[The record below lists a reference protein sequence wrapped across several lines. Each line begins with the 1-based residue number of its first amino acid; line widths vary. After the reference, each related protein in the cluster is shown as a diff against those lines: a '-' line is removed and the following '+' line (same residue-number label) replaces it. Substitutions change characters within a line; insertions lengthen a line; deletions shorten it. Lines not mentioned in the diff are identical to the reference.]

1 MDLAQEKKSFL
12 SKFKEAD
19 SQDSL
24 NSLKIEY
31 LGKKGVLPSL
41 MSQLS
46 NAPTEKK
53 PKLGKSINEFKSL
66 IEESISSSLEKI
78 EKSALDEQ
86 LFKEAIDV
94 TLPLSPGVGSYHP
107 VTLIAQEISNYF
119 KNKGYVLREGPEIE
133 TEYFN
138 FSALNIPENHPARDM
153 HDTFYFDNGNLLR
166 THTSPVQIRSMELE
180 SPPLKILCPGKVFRC
195 DSDQTHTPMFHQVE
209 GLVVNQNAT
218 MADLKSILV
227 KFLEEFFEVK
237 NLQYRFRPSY
247 FPFTEPSAEMD
258 VAYTKVNNKIKIG
271 EGNNWLEILGCG
283 MVNPLVLEN
292 CKIDTKAYQGFAFGM
307 GIERLSMLKYGIA
320 DLRSFFDLNYRWL
333 DHYGY
338 SILENQTR
346 SGL

>member
-31 LGKKGVLPSL
+31 LGKKGVLSSL

-46 NAPTEKK
+46 NAPAEKK

-78 EKSALDEQ
+78 EQSILDEQ
-86 LFKEAIDV
+86 LSKEAIDV
-94 TLPLSPGVGSYHP
+94 SLPLNPDVGSYHP
-107 VTLIAQEISNYF
+107 ISLIAEEISKYF

-133 TEYFN
+133 SEYFN

-209 GLVVNQNAT
+209 GLVVDKDINFAH
-218 MADLKSILV
+218 LKNEIL
-227 KFLEEFFEVK
+227 EFVESFFKDNPKV
-237 NLQYRFRPSY
+237 RFRPSY
-247 FPFTEPSAEMD
+247 FPFTEPSVEVD
-258 VAYTKVNNKIKIG
+258 ILG
-271 EGNNWLEILGCG
+271 ENGWLEIMGCG
-283 MVNPLVLEN
+283 MVHPNVLKNVGLNPQV
-292 CKIDTKAYQGFAFGM
+292 YSGFAFGM
-307 GIERLSMLKYGIA
+307 GIERMTMLRYQISDIRMLFEN
-320 DLRSFFDLNYRWL
+320 DLRFVTK
-333 DHYGY
+333 G
-338 SILENQTR
+338 
-346 SGL
+346 

>member
-1 MDLAQEKKSFL
+1 MDLAQEKKFFL

-31 LGKKGVLPSL
+31 LGKKGILSSL

-46 NAPTEKK
+46 NAPAEKK
-53 PKLGKSINEFKSL
+53 PKLGKLINEFKSL

-78 EKSALDEQ
+78 EQSVLDEQ
-86 LFKEAIDV
+86 LSKEAIDV
-94 TLPLSPGVGSYHP
+94 TLPLSPDVGSYHP
-107 VTLIAQEISNYF
+107 VSLIAQEISNYF

-133 TEYFN
+133 SEYFN

-209 GLVVNQNAT
+209 GLVVDKDINFAH
-218 MADLKSILV
+218 LKNEIL
-227 KFLEEFFEVK
+227 EFVESFFKDNPKV
-237 NLQYRFRPSY
+237 RFRPSY
-247 FPFTEPSAEMD
+247 FPFTEPSVEVD
-258 VAYTKVNNKIKIG
+258 IQGKNG
-271 EGNNWLEILGCG
+271 WLEIMGCG
-283 MVNPLVLEN
+283 MVHPYVLKNVGLNPEE
-292 CKIDTKAYQGFAFGM
+292 YSGFAFGM
-307 GIERLSMLKYGIA
+307 GIERMTMLRYQISDIRMLFEN
-320 DLRSFFDLNYRWL
+320 DLRLITK
-333 DHYGY
+333 G
-338 SILENQTR
+338 
-346 SGL
+346 

>member
-1 MDLAQEKKSFL
+1 MDLAQEKKFFL

-31 LGKKGVLPSL
+31 LGKKGILSSL

-46 NAPTEKK
+46 NAPAEKK
-53 PKLGKSINEFKSL
+53 PKLGKSINEFKSF

-78 EKSALDEQ
+78 EQSVLDEQ
-86 LFKEAIDV
+86 LSKDAIDV
-94 TLPLSPGVGSYHP
+94 TLPLSPDVGSYHP
-107 VTLIAQEISNYF
+107 VSLIAQEISNYF

-133 TEYFN
+133 SEYFN

-209 GLVVNQNAT
+209 GLVVDKEINFAH
-218 MADLKSILV
+218 LKNEIL
-227 KFLEEFFEVK
+227 EFVESFFKDNPKV
-237 NLQYRFRPSY
+237 RFRPSY
-247 FPFTEPSAEMD
+247 FPFTEPSVEVD
-258 VAYTKVNNKIKIG
+258 IQGKNG
-271 EGNNWLEILGCG
+271 WLEIMGCG
-283 MVNPLVLEN
+283 MVHPYVLKNVGLNPEE
-292 CKIDTKAYQGFAFGM
+292 YSGFAFGM
-307 GIERLSMLKYGIA
+307 GIERMTMLRYQISDIRMLFEN
-320 DLRSFFDLNYRWL
+320 DLRFITK
-333 DHYGY
+333 G
-338 SILENQTR
+338 
-346 SGL
+346 

>member
-1 MDLAQEKKSFL
+1 MDLAQEKKTFL
-12 SKFKEAD
+12 NKFKEAD

-31 LGKKGVLPSL
+31 LGKKGVLSSL

-46 NAPTEKK
+46 NASAERK

-78 EKSALDEQ
+78 EQSVLDEQ
-86 LFKEAIDV
+86 LSKEAIDV
-94 TLPLSPGVGSYHP
+94 TLPLKSDVGSYHP
-107 VTLIAQEISNYF
+107 VSLIAQEISNYF

-133 TEYFN
+133 SEYFN

-209 GLVVNQNAT
+209 GLVVDKDINFAH
-218 MADLKSILV
+218 LKNEIL
-227 KFLEEFFEVK
+227 EFVESFFKDNPNV
-237 NLQYRFRPSY
+237 RFRPSY
-247 FPFTEPSAEMD
+247 FPFTEPSVEVD
-258 VAYTKVNNKIKIG
+258 IQG
-271 EGNNWLEILGCG
+271 ENGWMEIMGCG
-283 MVNPLVLEN
+283 MVHPNVLKNVGLSPEV
-292 CKIDTKAYQGFAFGM
+292 YSGFAFGM
-307 GIERLSMLKYGIA
+307 GIERMTMLRYQISDIRMLFEN
-320 DLRSFFDLNYRWL
+320 DLRFVVK
-333 DHYGY
+333 G
-338 SILENQTR
+338 
-346 SGL
+346 

>member
-31 LGKKGVLPSL
+31 LGKKGILSSL
-41 MSQLS
+41 MSRLS
-46 NAPTEKK
+46 NAPAEKK

-78 EKSALDEQ
+78 EQSALDEQ
-86 LFKEAIDV
+86 LSKEAIDV
-94 TLPLSPGVGSYHP
+94 TLPLSPDVGSYHP
-107 VTLIAQEISNYF
+107 VSLIAQEISNYF

-133 TEYFN
+133 SEYFN

-153 HDTFYFDNGNLLR
+153 HDTFYFDDGNLLR

-209 GLVVNQNAT
+209 GLVVDKDINFAH
-218 MADLKSILV
+218 LKNEIL
-227 KFLEEFFEVK
+227 EFIESFFKDNPKV
-237 NLQYRFRPSY
+237 RFRPSY
-247 FPFTEPSAEMD
+247 FPFTEPSVEVD
-258 VAYTKVNNKIKIG
+258 IQGKNG
-271 EGNNWLEILGCG
+271 WLEIMGCG
-283 MVNPLVLEN
+283 MVHPNVLKNVGLNPEV
-292 CKIDTKAYQGFAFGM
+292 YSGFAFGM
-307 GIERLSMLKYGIA
+307 GIERMTMLRYQISDIRMLFEN
-320 DLRSFFDLNYRWL
+320 DLRFVTK
-333 DHYGY
+333 G
-338 SILENQTR
+338 
-346 SGL
+346 

>member
-31 LGKKGVLPSL
+31 LGKKGILSSL

-46 NAPTEKK
+46 NAPAEKK

-66 IEESISSSLEKI
+66 IEESISYSLEKI
-78 EKSALDEQ
+78 EQSALNEQ
-86 LFKEAIDV
+86 LSKEAIDV
-94 TLPLSPGVGSYHP
+94 TLPLSPEVGSYHP
-107 VTLIAQEISNYF
+107 VSLIAQEISNYF

-133 TEYFN
+133 SEYFN

-209 GLVVNQNAT
+209 GLVVDKDINFAH
-218 MADLKSILV
+218 LKNEIL
-227 KFLEEFFEVK
+227 EFVESFFKENPRV
-237 NLQYRFRPSY
+237 RFRPSY
-247 FPFTEPSAEMD
+247 FPFTEPSVEVD
-258 VAYTKVNNKIKIG
+258 IQG
-271 EGNNWLEILGCG
+271 ENGWLEIMGCV
-283 MVNPLVLEN
+283 MVHPNVLKNVGLNPQV
-292 CKIDTKAYQGFAFGM
+292 YSGFAFGM
-307 GIERLSMLKYGIA
+307 GIERMTMLRYQISDIRMLFEN
-320 DLRSFFDLNYRWL
+320 DLRFVTK
-333 DHYGY
+333 G
-338 SILENQTR
+338 
-346 SGL
+346 

>member
-31 LGKKGVLPSL
+31 LGKKGVLSSL

-46 NAPTEKK
+46 NASAERK

-78 EKSALDEQ
+78 EQSALDEQ
-86 LFKEAIDV
+86 LSKEAIDV
-94 TLPLSPGVGSYHP
+94 TLPLKSDVGSYHP

-133 TEYFN
+133 SEYFN

-209 GLVVNQNAT
+209 GLVVDKDINFAH
-218 MADLKSILV
+218 LKNEIL
-227 KFLEEFFEVK
+227 EFVAFFFKDNPKV
-237 NLQYRFRPSY
+237 RFRPSY
-247 FPFTEPSAEMD
+247 FPFTEPSVEVD
-258 VAYTKVNNKIKIG
+258 IQGKNG
-271 EGNNWLEILGCG
+271 WLEIMGCG
-283 MVNPLVLEN
+283 MVHPNVLKNVGLNPEV
-292 CKIDTKAYQGFAFGM
+292 YSGFAFGM
-307 GIERLSMLKYGIA
+307 GIERMTMLRYQISDIRMLFEN
-320 DLRSFFDLNYRWL
+320 DLRFITK
-333 DHYGY
+333 G
-338 SILENQTR
+338 
-346 SGL
+346 

>member
-1 MDLAQEKKSFL
+1 MDLAQEKKFFL

-31 LGKKGVLPSL
+31 LGKKGILSSL

-46 NAPTEKK
+46 NAPAEKK

-78 EKSALDEQ
+78 EQSALNEQ
-86 LFKEAIDV
+86 LSKEAIDV
-94 TLPLSPGVGSYHP
+94 TLPTSPEVGSYHP
-107 VTLIAQEISNYF
+107 VSLIAQEISNYF

-133 TEYFN
+133 SEYFN

-209 GLVVNQNAT
+209 GLVVDKDINFAH
-218 MADLKSILV
+218 LKNEIL
-227 KFLEEFFEVK
+227 EFVESFFKDNPKV
-237 NLQYRFRPSY
+237 RFRPSY
-247 FPFTEPSAEMD
+247 FPFTEPSVEVD
-258 VAYTKVNNKIKIG
+258 IQGKNG
-271 EGNNWLEILGCG
+271 WLEIMGCG
-283 MVNPLVLEN
+283 MVHPYVLKNVGLNPEE
-292 CKIDTKAYQGFAFGM
+292 YSGFAFGM
-307 GIERLSMLKYGIA
+307 GIERMTMLRYQISDIRMLFEN
-320 DLRSFFDLNYRWL
+320 DLRLITK
-333 DHYGY
+333 G
-338 SILENQTR
+338 
-346 SGL
+346 